1 LWDGF
6 DKCHLEGNYN
16 ANQSAREKCPAK
28 YPKGEA
34 EEYFKSAQKMAAD
47 SSAPKEVQELGK
59 VLQRVMLGAR
69 NVDLSGLPEE
79 WREVIQRL
87 VLSLPKG

>member
-1 LWDGF
+1 
-6 DKCHLEGNYN
+6 
-16 ANQSAREKCPAK
+16 
-28 YPKGEA
+28 
-34 EEYFKSAQKMAAD
+34 MAAD